1 MTEKLSLSVLL
12 SKVAKKKKKKVIR
25 ETVKIVEV
33 AGFRGESE

>member
-12 SKVAKKKKKKVIR
+12 SKVAKKKKVIK

>member
-12 SKVAKKKKKKVIR
+12 SKVAKKKKKVIR